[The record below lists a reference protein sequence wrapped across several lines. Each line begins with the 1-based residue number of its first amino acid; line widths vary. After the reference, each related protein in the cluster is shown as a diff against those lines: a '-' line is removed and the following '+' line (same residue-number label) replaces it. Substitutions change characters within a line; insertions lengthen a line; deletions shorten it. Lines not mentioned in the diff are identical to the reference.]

1 MGRLNGKVALIT
13 GSALG
18 MGREHAKLF
27 ASEGAKI
34 VVTDIN
40 EQAGLENVETI
51 TRAGGEAIFIQ
62 HDVASEDDW
71 KRVVDKAVEAYSKV
85 DILVNNAGILL
96 SKSLE
101 DTSVEEWDLVMNI
114 NLKGVFLG
122 CRAIIPAM
130 KIAGGGSIVNI
141 SSIYGIVGAPD
152 CAAYEASKGGVRL
165 LTKSA
170 AVDLIKHN
178 IRVNSIHPGGVETP
192 MVTQL
197 RPEGSEAIESPSS
210 NVPLGRIGQPE
221 DIAKLALFLASDDSA
236 YSSGGEFIIDGGMT
250 AGFTIGS

>member
-178 IRVNSIHPGGVETP
+178 IRVNSIHPGMIKTEMTKG
-192 MVTQL
+192 L
-197 RPEGSEAIESPSS
+197 ADIPEAAAAIAEK
-210 NVPLGRIGQPE
+210 VLLGRMAEPE
-221 DIAKLALFLASDDSA
+221 EVSKAVLFLASDDAS
-236 YSSGGEFIIDGGMT
+236 YVHGTELVVDGGYT
-250 AGFTIGS
+250 AV